1 MFTPPRPAAHSGLFC
16 DSPVASLSR
25 ELPQGADADILV
37 FGRNDVR
44 SILFT
49 AYCERGLPLRK
60 FDVTWC
66 HEDEAITAR
75 DLIFFTLLLD
85 GEADSDASWDL
96 YFHFYVGES
105 SAEVLRTQAT
115 KLLALSESLSA
126 WNESVYGQNLKFC
139 DEGSMILA
147 RNVWQQYVEGDWQSG
162 EAAVRYEK
170 LAERFRNHFAIPS
183 DTKDDSFLPTGTRSA
198 SPLTLAAIKEAP
210 QSYEDYGEH
219 GTFAQPSTMPNP
231 VYAASF
237 FTGST
242 LAPAVNPLLGF
253 HLATAFARLAPTS
266 PLGLNRDDNSAPRLV
281 LAAKTQF
288 HEWCA
293 AFREIAKDR
302 FIIRFSVVCPLTF
315 CQTLQHNSATHASS
329 ANQFRRQLD
338 LSYYE
343 LDSKAYGSTGTA
355 PRLFDVID
363 ASNSFDQL
371 GAMNILVSSSP
382 LLKIAASSTLYMEIP
397 RLQNETYK
405 ESFDSML
412 FGHPPTISLLLGLVP
427 VEYWTNATP
436 VSYVDELM
444 LTSSVSTHAQ
454 TLKSYAWLSWKLAG
468 YLLGQTRD
476 ISLLTLNPA
485 DLAKILHA
493 VYVQTLQ
500 RPPKASDGCK
510 LLPHKTAGNG
520 HVRHPGNFVGFVK
533 QVLYSVNVDRT
544 KACEIFLDL
553 LRNDASS
560 VFGREYY
567 VELAHQLHLRG
578 VYGGDSALSSFS
590 MGLGT
595 GNPRLGSNVLESSCV
610 VVRVPREAL
619 DKILDTG
626 GSTGSDL
633 LLEAIISLEQQSS
646 EIMRA
651 RFTGLQLAFGEMEV
665 PADWVTGDFS
675 DATKQEHSEKGD
687 RRSLVISFDAPTT
700 WAEGDL
706 KARRIA
712 VVARR
717 TQNDTDEPEV
727 PLFETVMSDEH
738 HVSTTRRSMVL
749 NALPITSARAVAITS
764 STGTTETTPANTT
777 LTANIDQDNG
787 HISTMISVVKIIASD
802 GRPPPMDMRTM
813 LLRQT
818 SPCNFEIGFKGDAV
832 YKTAF
837 PTPVLKDTI
846 KRTVDPKSG
855 TVTLS
860 APLAGPLDLD
870 GFPELICPISLGT
883 DSVPATLNSVHVN
896 LDSLPVLSVEE
907 DDKQANQWLV
917 TLTSH
922 QFSVRERRARE
933 ALASSPLKV
942 PAPPRLSF
950 KESLFTIF
958 MVASG
963 LQGGSTGL
971 FALADQERGNQV
983 LLFVR
988 ALRLDGAAGSVVAD
1002 AAALPLTRELVDS
1015 RELETFL
1022 LVLRELEICVIDV
1035 DDAELVLWKRVL
1047 PAFAERCRIWSHG
1060 PGCEYKRPGA
1070 CVPLTLL
1077 LERQFMCTCGNGR
1090 LPADYIRLP
1099 EWDVA
1104 SRHAVRVAMSPT
1116 FSSPYVEDVVDVE
1129 MLRAQG
1135 GVEGLLRDKCRNCN
1149 ATESKKGGRLLKC
1162 TRCRSVVYCS
1172 QECQRKDWKKHRMEC
1187 KPLDD

>member
-1 MFTPPRPAAHSGLFC
+1 MFTPPRPAAHASESGHFGH
-16 DSPVASLSR
+16 SPVASLTR
-25 ELPQGADADILV
+25 ELPQGADADVLI

-44 SILFT
+44 T
-49 AYCERGLPLRK
+49 
-60 FDVTWC
+60 
-66 HEDEAITAR
+66 R

-85 GEADSDASWDL
+85 GEADSDALWDL
-96 YFHFYVGES
+96 YFRLYVVES

-115 KLLALSESLSA
+115 KLLTLSGSLSA
-126 WNESVYGQNLKFC
+126 WEENVYGQNLKFC
-139 DEGSMILA
+139 DEGSMVLA

-162 EAAVRYEK
+162 EAAGRYEK
-170 LAERFRNHFAIPS
+170 LAERFRNNFAIPS
-183 DTKDDSFLPTGTRSA
+183 DTKDGSFLPTGTRSA
-198 SPLTLAAIKEAP
+198 SPLSLAAIKEAP
-210 QSYEDYGEH
+210 ESYEDYGEH
-219 GTFAQPSTMPNP
+219 GTRAQPSTVPNP

-237 FTGST
+237 FTGSALT
-242 LAPAVNPLLGF
+242 PAVNPLLGF

-266 PLGLNRDDNSAPRLV
+266 PLGLSRDDNSTPRLV

-302 FIIRFSVVCPLTF
+302 FIIRFAVACPLAF
-315 CQTLQHNSATHASS
+315 CQTLQHHSATHARS
-329 ANQFRRQLD
+329 ANHFRRQLD

-343 LDSKAYGSTGTA
+343 LDSEAYGSTGTA

-363 ASNSFDQL
+363 ASNSVDRL
-371 GAMNILVSSSP
+371 GVMDVLVSSSP
-382 LLKIAASSTLYMEIP
+382 LLKVAASSTLYMEIP
-397 RLQNETYK
+397 RLLNETYK
-405 ESFDSML
+405 ESFDSVL

-444 LTSSVSTHAQ
+444 LTSSVSTHAE

-476 ISLLTLNPA
+476 ISPLTLKPA
-485 DLAKILHA
+485 DLAKILYA
-493 VYVQTLQ
+493 IYAQTVQ
-500 RPPKASDGCK
+500 RPPKASEGRK
-510 LLPHKTAGNG
+510 LLPRTTAGNG
-520 HVRHPGNFVGFVK
+520 HVYHARNFVGFVK
-533 QVLYSVNVDRT
+533 QIFYSVNVDGT
-544 KACEIFLDL
+544 KTCEIFLDL

-567 VELAHQLHLRG
+567 MELAHQLRLRG
-578 VYGGDSALSSFS
+578 VYGGDSALSSS
-590 MGLGT
+590 PMWPGT
-595 GNPRLGSNVLESSCV
+595 GNPRIGSNVLESSCV
-610 VVRVPREAL
+610 VVRVPRAAL
-619 DKILDTG
+619 DKILETDGSNG
-626 GSTGSDL
+626 GDL
-633 LLEAIISLEQQSS
+633 HLEAIITLEQQPSD
-646 EIMRA
+646 ITRA
-651 RFTGLQLAFGEMEV
+651 RFAGLQLAFGEMETN
-665 PADWVTGDFS
+665 ADWVTGDFS
-675 DATKQEHSEKGD
+675 NATKHEHSEKGD
-687 RRSLVISFDAPTT
+687 RRSLVISFDAPST
-700 WAEGDL
+700 WVEGDL
-706 KARRIA
+706 KTRRIA

-717 TQNDTDEPEV
+717 TQNDTEEPEV

-738 HVSTTRRSMVL
+738 HVSTTRRSTVL
-749 NALPITSARAVAITS
+749 NGLPITCARAVAITS
-764 STGTTETTPANTT
+764 STGTTETSPANTT
-777 LTANIDQDNG
+777 WAANIDPDNG
-787 HISTMISVVKIIASD
+787 YISTVTSVVKIIAED
-802 GRPPPMDMRTM
+802 GSPPPMDMRTM

-818 SPCNFEIGFKGDAV
+818 SPCNFEIRFKGDAV

-837 PTPVLKDTI
+837 PMPVLKDAI
-846 KRTVDPKSG
+846 QRTVDPKSG

-860 APLAGPLDLD
+860 APLAGPLDLE
-870 GFPELICPISLGT
+870 GFPELIYPISLGT
-883 DSVPATLNSVHVN
+883 NSVPTTLNSVHVN
-896 LDSLPVLSVEE
+896 LDSLPILSVEE

-917 TLTSH
+917 TLASH
-922 QFSVRERRARE
+922 QFSVRERCARE
-933 ALASSPLKV
+933 VLASSPLKA

-983 LLFVR
+983 LFFVR

-1047 PAFAERCRIWSHG
+1047 PAFAERCRTWSHD
-1060 PGCEYKRPGA
+1060 PGCEYRRPGA
-1070 CVPLTLL
+1070 SVPLTLL
-1077 LERQFMCTCGNGR
+1077 SERQFMCSCGNGR
-1090 LPADYIRLP
+1090 LPADYVRLP

-1104 SRHAVRVAMSPT
+1104 SRHAVHVAMSPT
-1116 FSSPYVEDVVDVE
+1116 FSSPYVEDVVDIE

-1135 GVEGLLRDKCRNCN
+1135 GVEGLLREKCRNCN

-1162 TRCRSVVYCS
+1162 TRCRSVAYCS

-1187 KPLDD
+1187 KPLED